1 MKNKK
6 RIVVIGGAAAGP
18 KAAAK
23 ARRIDVNA
31 EVIILQKDP
40 DLSMASCG
48 YPYYVGGYFD
58 DRNMLLSTPT
68 GVTRNPMFYLN
79 AKDVDA
85 RVNTE
90 VTAIDRDGHSV
101 SFRNVITG
109 ETGRMTY
116 DKLIIATG
124 SVPRMPPVPGV
135 GLDGITTL
143 QSIKDADFLRKVRDE
158 GKIKKAAVIGG
169 GLIGIE
175 TCEALQLAGMEITVI
190 ELLPQLLTFLDWELA
205 KLVENHVRSKGANV
219 ITDNG
224 IAEFLGEDCTLTG
237 VKLANGTELPCDLAV
252 VAIGVRPNV
261 KLAQAAGLQIG
272 ETGGLA
278 VNEYMQTTDPD
289 IYAVGDCVELVNR
302 ITGRKVLAPYGD
314 LANLQGRVAGENAA
328 SENCVTF
335 PGTIQTGICK
345 VFEYAAA
352 STGLCEATAKK
363 LGYDVITVINASPD
377 KPNFMD
383 AKLLV
388 TKLVA
393 ERKTGRLLGAQCVG
407 PGNVAK
413 QISPNG
419 PWLFRAA

>member
-1 MKNKK
+1 MKNRK

-79 AKDVDA
+79 AKDIDA

-90 VTAIDRDGHSV
+90 VTAIDRDGRSV

-169 GLIGIE
+169 GLIGI
-175 TCEALQLAGMEITVI
+175 
-190 ELLPQLLTFLDWELA
+190 
-205 KLVENHVRSKGANV
+205 
-219 ITDNG
+219 
-224 IAEFLGEDCTLTG
+224 
-237 VKLANGTELPCDLAV
+237 
-252 VAIGVRPNV
+252 
-261 KLAQAAGLQIG
+261 
-272 ETGGLA
+272 
-278 VNEYMQTTDPD
+278 
-289 IYAVGDCVELVNR
+289 
-302 ITGRKVLAPYGD
+302 
-314 LANLQGRVAGENAA
+314 
-328 SENCVTF
+328 
-335 PGTIQTGICK
+335 
-345 VFEYAAA
+345 
-352 STGLCEATAKK
+352 
-363 LGYDVITVINASPD
+363 
-377 KPNFMD
+377 
-383 AKLLV
+383 
-388 TKLVA
+388 
-393 ERKTGRLLGAQCVG
+393 
-407 PGNVAK
+407 
-413 QISPNG
+413 
-419 PWLFRAA
+419 